1 MINSAKFTQ
10 EYYLPQPLTQNET
23 DRLDIDYFRKYALN
37 ALQRCSDFVTVKC
50 EKESETSYSILIKK
64 SEYRKYLKNDLSALA
79 VATSK
84 YTDYLP
90 TKMSVS
96 ELIKTDS
103 HGGNIEFS
111 EYNLIENEWSKSSNE
126 TFYVRTEDSIR
137 REDEANSQKKKEDRE
152 NKLEA
157 KKSSKTTITRYYLEQ
172 DLQD

>member
-1 MINSAKFTQ
+1 
-10 EYYLPQPLTQNET
+10 
-23 DRLDIDYFRKYALN
+23 
-37 ALQRCSDFVTVKC
+37 
-50 EKESETSYSILIKK
+50 
-64 SEYRKYLKNDLSALA
+64 
-79 VATSK
+79 
-84 YTDYLP
+84 
-90 TKMSVS
+90 MSVS